1 MKYKQRTCSLH
12 RSLGLL
18 RSLLLLMVMTM
29 WTSSGWANVIDA
41 TLEETAASCVGNST
55 SAITNTHNT
64 AAEHFNNYNGN
75 NTWSGQAYMKFSFKI
90 PSGHTVTSAT
100 LTFNTHQGGRKGDR
114 NNTVY
119 HVTAADFDFTAFD
132 GADRVSIPT
141 NTTIGTVVTNDQ
153 GTAKDFLN
161 LTMNVTNAVLTQVA
175 AEKNYIILMLSNHG
189 QSADLYG
196 KGSTDKAP
204 TLVITTAD
212 ASSTTSYTILC
223 KYGDTEIGRYEHTGF
238 VIGESFTA
246 SADEMATITKDN
258 VKYIY
263 ESGNTTQKA
272 VANAESNVITLT
284 YREAATYN
292 YTITTSLG
300 ETLKEESDFEG
311 NSVTYYWPYY
321 QVSEGT
327 LYKGPKNSSNP
338 WFGKTFTLDEN
349 NKAETV
355 SYTATETTGIVFLKE
370 AEAIETLT
378 PATNGNIQ
386 IRCAGGYGA
395 YGTNAKITTLTP
407 GHYKVTGAC
416 YSNKD
421 TKFTFNIGEFTV
433 LEFNGNG
440 GWGEFPS
447 EEFMLPGEADL
458 TFTGGS
464 ANYALDFVYIQKTAD
479 LTPEEIAEIEA
490 QATNKQT
497 LKDKIQEAEAID
509 TTGKNGADDLA
520 AAITAAK
527 AVKDAESKTAAE
539 YAAATQA
546 LQDAIDAF
554 NAANPATPV
563 ATWRDIKI
571 DLTNGNLLEDSE
583 KEEWGNIA
591 AFGIAVAEDGTVS
604 RVAADAD
611 NAACVVSGKWHS
623 ASCWASV
630 NITVNVEGPV
640 KVTSGTQP
648 WSDSPT
654 TVKVGDETVASFS
667 NKGTL
672 WTSTATGNVVSGYY
686 RGTEAAT
693 LTIDGGGYPTY
704 IAIEAVDPADLP
716 AEVTEYTVTFD
727 KATSGAEGIAP
738 EAQKVEAGSKATIP
752 ANTSLYIEG
761 QTLTAW
767 TDGENQY
774 KAGDEVTV
782 NADITLTPVFTENA
796 IAFSDRT
803 EPVTITWDAT
813 KKTGGAPAIGIEGN
827 TGFIVAQAVIGEN
840 TIDVKA
846 IIDATSG
853 KFNNSNGE
861 WIQINNGT
869 KITLPAYKGAEY
881 TVYSMGDSG
890 DATFN
895 GENGTY
901 ASNNTTYTY
910 NGDAETM
917 EIVIGTGSWFKTF
930 TAVYPAPAAPVVTH
944 TWDFTQWSDE
954 TVANLK
960 AEAAKTTIEDDPDN
974 AGKTKCTDNGA
985 LWSDHEKVSNNS
997 SYTASHDNC
1006 FWYIGGE
1013 KNPTANSKA
1022 IEELKG
1028 LEFNTT
1034 YGAARSLAIAL
1045 NYGTVMGTYA
1055 GGSYLWLGSKNQNC
1069 FTIKNVKAGTELT
1082 MAVES
1087 HKLTSGQE
1095 DPRGVQLFVNDTQV
1109 GTDFTPTTLDTKTW
1123 TVPGEEGQLVD
1134 VVVMNTNGCHIYYI
1148 DAEIGEPEAPV
1159 LATVNVAYSTE
1170 GIENVEGVITAEGGE
1185 YTEGDKLTLPAK
1197 NFTLYKAGYTM
1208 TGWTDG
1214 ENTYELGAEITL
1226 PAEDVTLKPVF
1237 TENTV
1242 SLSDRTEAVTLNFDL
1257 EPTTSTVNIAE
1268 GQTGVVVT
1276 QATVKSKTIDVAMKV
1291 DNTYGEGNGKL
1302 VNAGRESWC
1311 QANANTKMTVPSA
1324 KNATVEMKGY
1334 GNFSTTTV
1342 DGQTDYEGTG
1352 TATITATVASS
1363 TETVDI
1369 ILGSDCRYLSYVKV
1383 TLPAIEQQGDVVSY
1397 DNEAATI
1404 TWAGASAEGVA
1415 TPKDGFKLITLTTEH
1430 LTGQTTATPSAGP
1443 NSGLLMLQFTGD
1455 DVADGNVQWIV
1466 QPAKGLTFTP
1476 TKVSGRISRFA
1487 TDGIT
1492 MNIVVLNDE
1501 GTTVTLAE
1509 GLHPTRNNK
1518 TQADDK
1524 WGGDAKYAYDFNLNV
1539 PATLATTKG
1548 FTLKI
1553 VNSKTNRQVG
1563 FADIKIEGT
1572 VDGTIENVAKYTL
1585 TTATNIEEAGSVS
1598 VYPVSAEYEEGSEVK
1613 LTATENFGYD
1623 FVNWT
1628 DADNQ
1633 VVSEEPVF
1641 TYTMNADATLTANFQ
1656 AVETY
1661 ELKLTVDGTN
1671 DYMVKISP
1679 APTMV
1684 DDKMMYEAGTAV
1696 QLTADQYE
1704 NLVTFTNWSDGET
1717 ANSKIVSMTENVELT
1732 AYYAQADIIAGW
1744 DFYKKG
1750 NSGRKA
1756 DFYAQDNDAD
1766 ALNLVNTETGESSGW
1781 LDKSAEAL
1789 NGGNYE
1795 GLTAAATNWRTGA
1808 SNGDVGY
1815 YHWQTKVNAE
1825 AFTDINVQF
1834 LMLYNYNAYKTYN
1847 VEYSLDGEAWT
1858 NFGSITMEK
1867 AKMITSFN
1875 ETMPAAANNQKDLYI
1890 RMIADKTST
1899 VDGAASANDGNTLA
1913 MFFIT
1918 GTPKLVND
1926 GVAPVLVSNVP
1937 ENGATGASATGKIVL
1952 TFDERVKVTD
1962 GATAQ
1967 LGNLTLTP
1975 TVSGK
1980 AITFEYKG
1988 LEYGNEYT
1996 FFLPSGSVADL
2007 TDNVMTE
2014 GITLTFTT
2022 MERPS
2027 IAKGLYDAVV
2037 STSDELVA
2045 AIAAAQ
2051 ARTDKT
2057 VRFRIFIKNGNY
2069 VLPLGTN
2076 TKNYTVEVVTG
2087 KDDNNK
2093 VITENQTFTL
2103 PDPITYITS
2112 GNISFIGESRDGVI
2126 ITNGIDKSETFE
2138 SQYGTTSKYDGI
2150 GQSDVF
2156 QISGSDYYFQDL
2168 TIETGMD
2175 DATGRDLAIHDKAT
2189 RTIYKNTGLRGY
2201 QDTWTSNNDRGLY
2214 YFEGGYV
2221 RGRTDYMC
2229 GKGDAFFN
2237 GVELRQIA
2245 GGYAAVPSNSIKYGF
2260 VYKDCTINGEPS
2272 VVKVVNGQATET
2284 RTAAQV
2290 NSNYTLGRPWGK
2302 GTPVA
2307 LYIDTKMNVVPSAI
2321 GWNEMSGGYPK
2332 QFAEWNSTTST
2343 GSVVD
2348 LSGRKTTFDAYDKKE
2363 TVNGQDVYTNRRNE
2377 TNVPVLTAAEALEAG
2392 NMHNMFGEWDP
2403 TIATEQAPVPANV
2416 QLSDNALTWN
2426 NSDYVLLWA
2435 IVKDGKVVD
2444 FTTEPTYTVTADGVY
2459 AVRAANEMGGLS
2471 EASEGVEFTA
2481 IADVINSIDKAKAGK
2496 TIYNLQ
2502 GVRVKKA
2509 QKGLYIINGKK
2520 TLVK

>member
-29 WTSSGWANVIDA
+29 WTSSAWADVIDA
-41 TLEETAASCVGNST
+41 TLEETAASCVGNPT

-75 NTWSGQAYMKFSFKI
+75 NAWSGQAYMKFSFEI

-204 TLVITTAD
+204 TLVITTAN

-246 SADEMATITKDN
+246 SADEMAAITKDN

-416 YSNKD
+416 YSNTG
-421 TKFTFNIGEFTV
+421 TKFTFNIGEVTV

-447 EEFMLPGEADL
+447 EEFMLPVEADL

-554 NAANPATPV
+554 NAANP
-563 ATWRDIKI
+563 
-571 DLTNGNLLEDSE
+571 SE
-583 KEEWGNIA
+583 
-591 AFGIAVAEDGTVS
+591 
-604 RVAADAD
+604 
-611 NAACVVSGKWHS
+611 
-623 ASCWASV
+623 
-630 NITVNVEGPV
+630 
-640 KVTSGTQP
+640 
-648 WSDSPT
+648 
-654 TVKVGDETVASFS
+654 
-667 NKGTL
+667 
-672 WTSTATGNVVSGYY
+672 
-686 RGTEAAT
+686 AT
-693 LTIDGGGYPTY
+693 LT
-704 IAIEAVDPADLP
+704 
-716 AEVTEYTVTFD
+716 FD
-727 KATSGAEGIAP
+727 KGTAGAAGTAP
-738 EAQKVEAGSKATIP
+738 AAQKVETGSKVTIP

-974 AGKTKCTDNGA
+974 AGYTKCTNNDA
-985 LWSDHEKVSNNS
+985 LWSDHEKVNKNNN
-997 SYTASHDNC
+997 YTASHDNC

-1013 KNPTANSKA
+1013 ATPTANGKA

-1034 YGAARSLAIAL
+1034 YGAARSLAIAV

-1055 GGSYLWLGSKNQNC
+1055 GGAYLWLGSKNLNC

-1095 DPRGVQLFVNDTQV
+1095 DPRGVKLYAGEVADANV
-1109 GTDFTPTTLDTKTW
+1109 IGEAFTPTTMDTKTW

-1148 DAEIGEPEAPV
+1148 DAEIGEPV
-1159 LATVNVAYSTE
+1159 LAAVNVSYSLE
-1170 GIENVEGVITAEGGE
+1170 GLENVKGVLTAEGGE

-1197 NFTLYKAGYTM
+1197 NYNLYKEGYTM

-1214 ENTYELGAEITL
+1214 ENTYEMGAEITL

-1242 SLSDRTEAVTLNFDL
+1242 SLSDRTAAVTLNFDL
-1257 EPTTSTVNIAE
+1257 EPATSTVNIAE

-1276 QATVKSKTIDVAMKV
+1276 QATVKSETIDVAMKV

-1324 KNATVEMKGY
+1324 KNATVEMKGH

-1383 TLPAIEQQGDVVSY
+1383 TLPAIEQQGDVVSFT
-1397 DNEAATI
+1397 NEAATI
-1404 TWAGASAEGVA
+1404 TWAMGVA
-1415 TPKDGFKLITLTTEH
+1415 ESEATAVAAPEDAFS
-1430 LTGQTTATPSAGP
+1430 LTGISHGSKLENTGKSDAKVTSYDGVTYTNYQPTAA
-1443 NSGLLMLQFTGD
+1443 
-1455 DVADGNVQWIV
+1455 ADGSSGFEVIWNVK
-1466 QPAKGLTFTP
+1466 PAAGLTFTL
-1476 TKVSGRISRFA
+1476 TGVSAGNYRNG
-1487 TDGIT
+1487 TDGGNVKYVIRKKDGT
-1492 MNIVVLNDE
+1492 ETELGTIVPGRNAADKSNPNYTFSKTGLNLSFDDEFALVAYIGGNLGNNKQIGFANVVL
-1501 GTTVTLAE
+1501 T
-1509 GLHPTRNNK
+1509 
-1518 TQADDK
+1518 
-1524 WGGDAKYAYDFNLNV
+1524 
-1539 PATLATTKG
+1539 
-1548 FTLKI
+1548 
-1553 VNSKTNRQVG
+1553 
-1563 FADIKIEGT
+1563 GT

-1633 VVSEEPVF
+1633 VVSENAVF
-1641 TYTMNADATLTANFQ
+1641 TYTMNANATLTANFK

-1661 ELKLTVDGTN
+1661 ELALTIAGGAN
-1671 DYMVKISP
+1671 NYMVQLAP
-1679 APTMV
+1679 APTV
-1684 DDKMMYEAGTAV
+1684 VEDKLMYEAGTAV
-1696 QLTADQYE
+1696 TMTASS
-1704 NLVTFTNWSDGET
+1704 NSILTFTGWDGDVTGTLLENTVTMNADKAVT
-1717 ANSKIVSMTENVELT
+1717 ANFSCKDYIV
-1732 AYYAQADIIAGW
+1732 AW
-1744 DFYKKG
+1744 DFVKAG
-1750 NSGRKA
+1750 NNGRLA
-1756 DFYAQDNDAD
+1756 DFASKEENASA
-1766 ALNLVNTETGESSGW
+1766 ALILRQEDGTTNSW
-1781 LDKSAEAL
+1781 LDKSLASQAAGYDGFAP
-1789 NGGNYE
+1789 NG
-1795 GLTAAATNWRTGA
+1795 AAVNWKA
-1808 SNGDVGY
+1808 FADKY
-1815 YHWQTKVNAE
+1815 YFQTKVNASE
-1825 AFTDINVQF
+1825 FVNIKVLSKMQYQAS
-1834 LMLYNYNAYKTYN
+1834 AYKKQLLQ
-1847 VEYSLDGEAWT
+1847 YSLDGTEWTTLGNCTFAAIKTAYDLNGELPETANHAESLYLRWIPDYTSEAL
-1858 NFGSITMEK
+1858 GS
-1867 AKMITSFN
+1867 
-1875 ETMPAAANNQKDLYI
+1875 
-1890 RMIADKTST
+1890 
-1899 VDGAASANDGNTLA
+1899 GNDGTAIGQIYILGDMA
-1913 MFFIT
+1913 AVDD
-1918 GTPKLVND
+1918 GQAPALVT
-1926 GVAPVLVSNVP
+1926 SVP
-1937 ENGATGASATGKIVL
+1937 TNEATGISAAGNIVL
-1952 TFDERVKVTD
+1952 TFSEKVKLTD
-1962 GATAQ
+1962 GATAT
-1967 LGNLTLTP
+1967 LGGKTLEGI
-1975 TVSGK
+1975 VSNTT
-1980 AITFEYKG
+1980 IMFPYKG
-1988 LEYGNEYT
+1988 LDYDQPYTFALAKECVEDLYGNM
-1996 FFLPSGSVADL
+1996 P
-2007 TDNVMTE
+2007 TE
-2014 GITLTFTT
+2014 DITIDFTT
-2022 MERPS
+2022 MVRPS
-2027 IAKGLYDAVV
+2027 VTKGAYDAVV
-2037 STSDELVA
+2037 SDGEELKA
-2045 AIAAAQ
+2045 AISEANS
-2051 ARTDKT
+2051 RSDKT
-2057 VRFRIFIKNGNY
+2057 TRYRIFLKKGEY
-2069 VLPLGTN
+2069 VLPLATTTRDYSQDVWDGV
-2076 TKNYTVEVVTG
+2076 TK
-2087 KDDNNK
+2087 DSNNK
-2093 VITENQTFTL
+2093 PVTEKQKFTL
-2103 PDPITYITS
+2103 PDATTYITA
-2112 GNISFIGESRDGVI
+2112 GNISFIGEDRDQTV
-2126 ITNGIDKSETFE
+2126 ITNGIEMTDNLTYRSAYTEV
-2138 SQYGTTSKYDGI
+2138 TSKYEGI
-2150 GQSDVF
+2150 GQSDVL
-2156 QISGSDYYFQDL
+2156 QIKANGLYFQDV
-2168 TIETGMD
+2168 TVKTAIGD
-2175 DATGRDLAIHDKAT
+2175 KHGRDIAIHDYGT
-2189 RTIYKNTGLRGY
+2189 QNIYKNVNMHGY
-2201 QDTWTSNNDRGLY
+2201 QDTWVSDKTDGKY
-2214 YFEGGYV
+2214 YVEGGII
-2221 RGRTDYMC
+2221 RGRTDFICGSGDMFINQTDIIMC
-2229 GKGDAFFN
+2229 EN
-2237 GVELRQIA
+2237 
-2245 GGYAAVPSNSIKYGF
+2245 GGYVVAPRSNEKYGYVF
-2260 VYKDCTINGEPS
+2260 KDCTLKGSASDVNGNYWLGRAWTADAETYFINTTMEAQPRGAAWKEWNNGPTRFAEYNSKTAAGAAIDLSSRATIING
-2272 VVKVVNGQATET
+2272 
-2284 RTAAQV
+2284 
-2290 NSNYTLGRPWGK
+2290 
-2302 GTPVA
+2302 
-2307 LYIDTKMNVVPSAI
+2307 SA
-2321 GWNEMSGGYPK
+2321 N
-2332 QFAEWNSTTST
+2332 N
-2343 GSVVD
+2343 
-2348 LSGRKTTFDAYDKKE
+2348 
-2363 TVNGQDVYTNRRNE
+2363 
-2377 TNVPVLTAAEALEAG
+2377 PVLTDAEAMEIG
-2392 NMHNMFGEWDP
+2392 NMANTFGEWQPQLD
-2403 TIATEQAPVPANV
+2403 TEQAPVPTNV
-2416 QLSDNALTWN
+2416 MLTDATLTWTDSN
-2426 NSDYVLLWA
+2426 YALLWA

-2444 FTTEPTYTVTADGVY
+2444 FTTEPTYTVTEEGTY

>member
-1 MKYKQRTCSLH
+1 M
-12 RSLGLL
+12 L

-204 TLVITTAD
+204 TLVIATAD
-212 ASSTTSYTILC
+212 ASATTSYTILC
-223 KYGDTEIGRYEHTGF
+223 KYGETEIGRYEHTGF
-238 VIGESFTA
+238 AIGENFTA
-246 SADEMATITKDN
+246 SADEMAAITKDN

-284 YREAATYN
+284 YREAASYN
-292 YTITTSLG
+292 YSIATSLG
-300 ETLKEESDFEG
+300 ETLKEGSDFEG

-416 YSNKD
+416 YSNTG
-421 TKFTFNIGEFTV
+421 TKFTFNIGEVTV

-447 EEFMLPGEADL
+447 EEFMLPVEADL

-479 LTPEEIAEIEA
+479 LSAEEIAEIEA
-490 QATNKQT
+490 LATNKQA

-527 AVKDAESKTAAE
+527 EVKDAASKTAAE

-571 DLTNGNLLEDSE
+571 DLTNGNLLEESE
-583 KEEWGNIA
+583 KVQWGNIA

-604 RVAADAD
+604 RVAADAA

-623 ASCWASV
+623 NQCWASV

-648 WSDSPT
+648 WNDSPT

-667 NKGTL
+667 NKGTI
-672 WTSTATGNVVSGYY
+672 WTSSATGNVVSGYY

-917 EIVIGTGSWFKTF
+917 EIVIGAGTWFKTF

-944 TWDFTQWSDE
+944 TWDFTQWSLE
-954 TVANLK
+954 TVDNLK
-960 AEAAKTTIEDDPDN
+960 AEAAKVVVEDDPDN

-1034 YGAARSLAIAL
+1034 YGAARSLVIAL
-1045 NYGTVMGTYA
+1045 NYGTAMGTYA
-1055 GGSYLWLGSKNQNC
+1055 GGAYLWLGGTAQTC

-1095 DPRGVQLFVNDTQV
+1095 DHRGVQLFVNDTQV

-1134 VVVMNTNGCHIYYI
+1134 VVVKNTKGCHIYYI

-1197 NFTLYKAGYTM
+1197 NFTLYKEGYTM

-1214 ENTYELGAEITL
+1214 ENNYELGAEITL
-1226 PAEDVTLKPVF
+1226 PGQDITLKPVF

-1242 SLSDRTEAVTLNFDL
+1242 SLADRTEAVTLNFDL

-1268 GQTGVVVT
+1268 GKTGVVVT
-1276 QATVKSKTIDVAMKV
+1276 QATIKSKTIDVAMKV
-1291 DNTYGEGNGKL
+1291 DNTYDNGQGKL
-1302 VNAGRESWC
+1302 VNAGRGSWC

-1369 ILGSDCRYLSYVKV
+1369 ILGADCEYLSYVKV
-1383 TLPAIEQQGDVVSY
+1383 TLPAIEQQGDVVSFT
-1397 DNEAATI
+1397 NEAATI
-1404 TWAGASAEGVA
+1404 TWAMGVAESEATAVTAPEDAFSLTSMSHGSKLENTGKDGAKVTSYEGVA
-1415 TPKDGFKLITLTTEH
+1415 YTNYQP
-1430 LTGQTTATPSAGP
+1430 TAA
-1443 NSGLLMLQFTGD
+1443 
-1455 DVADGNVQWIV
+1455 ADGSSGFEVIWNVK
-1466 QPAKGLTFTP
+1466 PAAGLTFTLTGVSAGNYRNGTGGGNIKYVIRKKDGTETELGTIIP
-1476 TKVSGRISRFA
+1476 GRNSANQPNPNYTFTKTGLNMSFDDEFA
-1487 TDGIT
+1487 LVGYIGG
-1492 MNIVVLNDE
+1492 NLGNNKQIGFANVVL
-1501 GTTVTLAE
+1501 T
-1509 GLHPTRNNK
+1509 
-1518 TQADDK
+1518 
-1524 WGGDAKYAYDFNLNV
+1524 
-1539 PATLATTKG
+1539 
-1548 FTLKI
+1548 
-1553 VNSKTNRQVG
+1553 
-1563 FADIKIEGT
+1563 GT

-1598 VYPVSAEYEEGSEVK
+1598 VYPKSDEYEEGSEVK

-1641 TYTMNADATLTANFQ
+1641 THKMTADATLTANFK

-1661 ELKLTVDGTN
+1661 ELALTVDGTN

-1717 ANSKIVSMTENVELT
+1717 ANSKIVSMTEDVELT

-1867 AKMITSFN
+1867 AKKITSFN

-1937 ENGATGASATGKIVL
+1937 ENGATGTSATGKIVL

-2076 TKNYTVEVVTG
+2076 TKDYNVDVVTG
-2087 KDDNNK
+2087 KDTNGKNIVEK
-2093 VITENQTFTL
+2093 QTFTL

-2189 RTIYKNTGLRGY
+2189 RTIYKNTGLRGF

-2435 IVKDGKVVD
+2435 IVKDGEVVD
-2444 FTTEPTYTVTADGVY
+2444 FTIEPTYTVTADGVY
-2459 AVRAANEMGGLS
+2459 AVRAANQMGGLS
-2471 EASEGVEFTA
+2471 EASESVEFTA
-2481 IADVINSIDKAKAGK
+2481 IADVIKNIDKAKDGK

>member
-29 WTSSGWANVIDA
+29 WTSSGWADVIDA

-75 NTWSGQAYMKFSFKI
+75 NAWSGQAYMKFSFEI
-90 PSGHTVTSAT
+90 PSGHTVTSAI

-204 TLVITTAD
+204 TLVITTAN

-246 SADEMATITKDN
+246 SADEMAAITKDN

-421 TKFTFNIGEFTV
+421 TKFTFNIGEVTV

-440 GWGEFPS
+440 GWGEFPG

-479 LTPEEIAEIEA
+479 LTAEEITEIEA

-520 AAITAAK
+520 DAITDAK

-604 RVAADAD
+604 RVAADAA

-630 NITVNVEGPV
+630 NVTVNVEGPV

-672 WTSTATGNVVSGYY
+672 WTSSATGNVVSGYY

-974 AGKTKCTDNGA
+974 AGYTKCTNNDA
-985 LWSDHEKVSNNS
+985 LWSDHEKVNNTNN
-997 SYTASHDNC
+997 YTASHDNC

-1013 KNPTANSKA
+1013 ATPTANGKA

-1034 YGAARSLAIAL
+1034 YGAARSLAIAV

-1095 DPRGVQLFVNDTQV
+1095 DPRGVKLYAGEVADANV
-1109 GTDFTPTTLDTKTW
+1109 IGEAFTPTTLDTKTW

-1148 DAEIGEPEAPV
+1148 DAEIGEPV
-1159 LATVNVAYSTE
+1159 LAAVNVSYSLE
-1170 GIENVEGVITAEGGE
+1170 GLENVKGVLTAEGGE

-1197 NFTLYKAGYTM
+1197 NYNLYKEGYTM

-1214 ENTYELGAEITL
+1214 ENNYEMGAEITL

-1257 EPTTSTVNIAE
+1257 EPATSTVNIAE

-1404 TWAGASAEGVA
+1404 TWAMGVA
-1415 TPKDGFKLITLTTEH
+1415 ESEATAVAAPEDAFS
-1430 LTGQTTATPSAGP
+1430 LTGINHGSKLENTGKSDAKVTSYNGVTYTNYQPTAA
-1443 NSGLLMLQFTGD
+1443 
-1455 DVADGNVQWIV
+1455 ADGSSGFEVIWNVK
-1466 QPAKGLTFTP
+1466 PAAGLTFTL
-1476 TKVSGRISRFA
+1476 TGVSAGNYRNG
-1487 TDGIT
+1487 TDGGNVKYVIRKKDGT
-1492 MNIVVLNDE
+1492 ETELGTIVPGRNATGKDNPNYTFSKTGLNLSFDDEFALVAYIGNLGNTKQIGFANVVL
-1501 GTTVTLAE
+1501 T
-1509 GLHPTRNNK
+1509 
-1518 TQADDK
+1518 
-1524 WGGDAKYAYDFNLNV
+1524 
-1539 PATLATTKG
+1539 
-1548 FTLKI
+1548 
-1553 VNSKTNRQVG
+1553 
-1563 FADIKIEGT
+1563 GT

-1633 VVSEEPVF
+1633 VVSENPVL
-1641 TYTMNADATLTANFQ
+1641 TYTMNANATLTANFK

-1661 ELKLTVDGTN
+1661 ELALTIAGGAN
-1671 DYMVKISP
+1671 NYMVQLAP
-1679 APTMV
+1679 APTV
-1684 DDKMMYEAGTAV
+1684 VEDKLMYEAGTAV
-1696 QLTADQYE
+1696 TMTASS
-1704 NLVTFTNWSDGET
+1704 NSILTFTGWDGDVTGTLLENTVTMNADKAVT
-1717 ANSKIVSMTENVELT
+1717 ANFSCKDYIV
-1732 AYYAQADIIAGW
+1732 AW
-1744 DFYKKG
+1744 DFVKAG
-1750 NSGRKA
+1750 NNGRLA
-1756 DFYAQDNDAD
+1756 DYASKEENASA
-1766 ALNLVNTETGESSGW
+1766 ALVLRQEDGTTNSW
-1781 LDKSAEAL
+1781 LDKSLASQAAGYDGFAP
-1789 NGGNYE
+1789 NG
-1795 GLTAAATNWRTGA
+1795 AAVNWKA
-1808 SNGDVGY
+1808 FADKY
-1815 YHWQTKVNAE
+1815 YFQTKVNASE
-1825 AFTDINVQF
+1825 FVNIKVLSKMQYQAS
-1834 LMLYNYNAYKTYN
+1834 AYKKQLLQ
-1847 VEYSLDGEAWT
+1847 YSLDGTEWTTLGNCTFAAIKTAYDLNGELPETANHAESLYLRWIPDYTSEAL
-1858 NFGSITMEK
+1858 GS
-1867 AKMITSFN
+1867 
-1875 ETMPAAANNQKDLYI
+1875 
-1890 RMIADKTST
+1890 
-1899 VDGAASANDGNTLA
+1899 GNDGTAIGQIYILGDMA
-1913 MFFIT
+1913 AVDD
-1918 GTPKLVND
+1918 GQAPALVT
-1926 GVAPVLVSNVP
+1926 SVP
-1937 ENGATGASATGKIVL
+1937 TNEATGISAAGNIVL
-1952 TFDERVKVTD
+1952 TFSEKVKLTD
-1962 GATAQ
+1962 GATAT
-1967 LGNLTLTP
+1967 LGGKTLEGI
-1975 TVSGK
+1975 VSNTT
-1980 AITFEYKG
+1980 IMFPYKG
-1988 LEYGNEYT
+1988 LDYDQPYTFALAKECVEDLYGNM
-1996 FFLPSGSVADL
+1996 P
-2007 TDNVMTE
+2007 TE
-2014 GITLTFTT
+2014 DITIDFTT
-2022 MERPS
+2022 MVRPS
-2027 IAKGLYDAVV
+2027 VTKGAYDAVV
-2037 STSDELVA
+2037 SDGEELKA
-2045 AIAAAQ
+2045 AISEANS
-2051 ARTDKT
+2051 RSDKT
-2057 VRFRIFIKNGNY
+2057 TRYRIFLKKGEY
-2069 VLPLGTN
+2069 VLPLATTTRDYSQDVWDGV
-2076 TKNYTVEVVTG
+2076 TK
-2087 KDDNNK
+2087 DSNNK
-2093 VITENQTFTL
+2093 PVTEKQKFTL
-2103 PDPITYITS
+2103 PDATTYITA
-2112 GNISFIGESRDGVI
+2112 GNISFIGEDRDQTV
-2126 ITNGIDKSETFE
+2126 ITNGIEMTDNLTYRSAYTEV
-2138 SQYGTTSKYDGI
+2138 TSKYEGI
-2150 GQSDVF
+2150 GQSDVL
-2156 QISGSDYYFQDL
+2156 QIKANGLYFQDV
-2168 TIETGMD
+2168 TVKTAIGD
-2175 DATGRDLAIHDKAT
+2175 KHGRDIAIHDYGT
-2189 RTIYKNTGLRGY
+2189 QNIYKNVNMHGY
-2201 QDTWTSNNDRGLY
+2201 QDTWVSDKTDGKY
-2214 YFEGGYV
+2214 YVEGGII
-2221 RGRTDYMC
+2221 RGRTDFICGSGDMFINGTDIIMC
-2229 GKGDAFFN
+2229 EN
-2237 GVELRQIA
+2237 
-2245 GGYAAVPSNSIKYGF
+2245 GGYVVAPRSNEKYGYVF
-2260 VYKDCTINGEPS
+2260 KDCTLKGSASDVNGNYWLGRAWTADAETYFINTTMEAQPRGAAWKEWNNGPTRFAEYNSKTAAGAAIDLSSRATIING
-2272 VVKVVNGQATET
+2272 
-2284 RTAAQV
+2284 
-2290 NSNYTLGRPWGK
+2290 
-2302 GTPVA
+2302 
-2307 LYIDTKMNVVPSAI
+2307 SA
-2321 GWNEMSGGYPK
+2321 N
-2332 QFAEWNSTTST
+2332 N
-2343 GSVVD
+2343 
-2348 LSGRKTTFDAYDKKE
+2348 
-2363 TVNGQDVYTNRRNE
+2363 
-2377 TNVPVLTAAEALEAG
+2377 PVLTDAEAMEIG
-2392 NMHNMFGEWDP
+2392 NMANTFGEWQPQLD
-2403 TIATEQAPVPANV
+2403 TEQAPVPTNV
-2416 QLSDNALTWN
+2416 MLTDATLTWTDSN
-2426 NSDYVLLWA
+2426 YALLWA

-2444 FTTEPTYTVTADGVY
+2444 FTTEPTYTVTEEGTY

>member
-75 NTWSGQAYMKFSFKI
+75 NTWSGQAYMKFSFEI

-212 ASSTTSYTILC
+212 ASATTSYTILC
-223 KYGDTEIGRYEHTGF
+223 KYGETEIGRYEHTGF
-238 VIGESFTA
+238 AIGENFTA
-246 SADEMATITKDN
+246 SADEMAAITKDN

-284 YREAATYN
+284 YREAASYN
-292 YTITTSLG
+292 YSIATSLG
-300 ETLKEESDFEG
+300 ETLKEGSDFEG

-416 YSNKD
+416 YSNTG
-421 TKFTFNIGEFTV
+421 TKFTFNIGEVTV

-447 EEFMLPGEADL
+447 DEFMLPFEADL

-479 LTPEEIAEIEA
+479 LSAEEIAEIEA
-490 QATNKQT
+490 QATNKQA
-497 LKDKIQEAEAID
+497 LKDKIQEAKAID

-520 AAITAAK
+520 AAITAAE
-527 AVKDAESKTAAE
+527 AVKDAASKTAAE

-554 NAANPATPV
+554 NAANPEAPV

-571 DLTNGNLLEDSE
+571 DLTNGNLLEESE
-583 KEEWGNIA
+583 KVQWGNVA

-604 RVAADAD
+604 RVAADAA

-623 ASCWASV
+623 NQCWASV

-667 NKGTL
+667 NKGTI

-686 RGTEAAT
+686 KGTEAAT

-704 IAIEAVDPADLP
+704 IAIEAVDPADIPSEATL
-716 AEVTEYTVTFD
+716 TFD
-727 KATSGAEGIAP
+727 KGTAGAEGTAP
-738 EAQKVEAGSKATIP
+738 AAQKVETGSKVTIP

-761 QTLTAW
+761 QTLTGW
-767 TDGENQY
+767 TDGENEY

-782 NADITLTPVFTENA
+782 NEDITLT
-796 IAFSDRT
+796 
-803 EPVTITWDAT
+803 
-813 KKTGGAPAIGIEGN
+813 
-827 TGFIVAQAVIGEN
+827 
-840 TIDVKA
+840 
-846 IIDATSG
+846 
-853 KFNNSNGE
+853 
-861 WIQINNGT
+861 
-869 KITLPAYKGAEY
+869 
-881 TVYSMGDSG
+881 
-890 DATFN
+890 
-895 GENGTY
+895 
-901 ASNNTTYTY
+901 
-910 NGDAETM
+910 
-917 EIVIGTGSWFKTF
+917 
-930 TAVYPAPAAPVVTH
+930 
-944 TWDFTQWSDE
+944 
-954 TVANLK
+954 
-960 AEAAKTTIEDDPDN
+960 
-974 AGKTKCTDNGA
+974 
-985 LWSDHEKVSNNS
+985 
-997 SYTASHDNC
+997 
-1006 FWYIGGE
+1006 
-1013 KNPTANSKA
+1013 
-1022 IEELKG
+1022 
-1028 LEFNTT
+1028 
-1034 YGAARSLAIAL
+1034 
-1045 NYGTVMGTYA
+1045 
-1055 GGSYLWLGSKNQNC
+1055 
-1069 FTIKNVKAGTELT
+1069 
-1082 MAVES
+1082 
-1087 HKLTSGQE
+1087 
-1095 DPRGVQLFVNDTQV
+1095 
-1109 GTDFTPTTLDTKTW
+1109 
-1123 TVPGEEGQLVD
+1123 
-1134 VVVMNTNGCHIYYI
+1134 
-1148 DAEIGEPEAPV
+1148 
-1159 LATVNVAYSTE
+1159 
-1170 GIENVEGVITAEGGE
+1170 
-1185 YTEGDKLTLPAK
+1185 
-1197 NFTLYKAGYTM
+1197 
-1208 TGWTDG
+1208 
-1214 ENTYELGAEITL
+1214 
-1226 PAEDVTLKPVF
+1226 PVF

-1257 EPTTSTVNIAE
+1257 EPATSTVNITE
-1268 GQTGVVVT
+1268 NQTGVIVT
-1276 QATVKSKTIDVAMKV
+1276 QATVKSETIDVAMKV

-1324 KNATVEMKGY
+1324 KNATVEMKGH

-1369 ILGSDCRYLSYVKV
+1369 ILGSDCGYLSYVKV

-1415 TPKDGFKLITLTTEH
+1415 TPKDGFKLVTLTTEH
-1430 LTGQTTATPSAGP
+1430 LTSQTTATPSAGP

-1492 MNIVVLNDE
+1492 MDIVVLNDE

-1633 VVSEEPVF
+1633 VVSENAVF
-1641 TYTMNADATLTANFQ
+1641 TYTMNANATLTANFQ

-1661 ELKLTVDGTN
+1661 ELALTIAGGAN
-1671 DYMVKISP
+1671 DYMVHLAP
-1679 APTMV
+1679 APTV
-1684 DDKMMYEAGTAV
+1684 VEDKLMYEAGTAV
-1696 QLTADQYE
+1696 TMTASS
-1704 NLVTFTNWSDGET
+1704 NSILTFTGWDGDVTGTLLENTVTMNADKAVT
-1717 ANSKIVSMTENVELT
+1717 ANFSCKDYIV
-1732 AYYAQADIIAGW
+1732 AW
-1744 DFYKKG
+1744 DFVKAG
-1750 NSGRKA
+1750 NNGRLA
-1756 DFYAQDNDAD
+1756 DFASKEENASA
-1766 ALNLVNTETGESSGW
+1766 ALVLRQEDGTTNSW
-1781 LDKSAEAL
+1781 LDKSLASQAAGYDGFAP
-1789 NGGNYE
+1789 NG
-1795 GLTAAATNWRTGA
+1795 AAVNWKA
-1808 SNGDVGY
+1808 FADKY
-1815 YHWQTKVNAE
+1815 YFQTKVNASE
-1825 AFTDINVQF
+1825 FVNIKVLSKMQYQAS
-1834 LMLYNYNAYKTYN
+1834 AYKKQLLQ
-1847 VEYSLDGEAWT
+1847 YSLDGTEWTTLGNCTFAAIKTAYDLNGELPETANHAESLYLRWIPDYTSEAL
-1858 NFGSITMEK
+1858 GS
-1867 AKMITSFN
+1867 
-1875 ETMPAAANNQKDLYI
+1875 
-1890 RMIADKTST
+1890 
-1899 VDGAASANDGNTLA
+1899 GNDGTALGQIYILGDMA
-1913 MFFIT
+1913 AVDD
-1918 GTPKLVND
+1918 GQAPALVT
-1926 GVAPVLVSNVP
+1926 SVP
-1937 ENGATGASATGKIVL
+1937 TNEATGISAAGNIVL
-1952 TFDERVKVTD
+1952 TFSEKVKLTD
-1962 GATAQ
+1962 GATAT
-1967 LGNLTLTP
+1967 LGGKTLEGI
-1975 TVSGK
+1975 VSNTT
-1980 AITFEYKG
+1980 IMFPYKG
-1988 LEYGNEYT
+1988 LDYDQPYTFALAKECVEDLYGNT
-1996 FFLPSGSVADL
+1996 P
-2007 TDNVMTE
+2007 TE
-2014 GITLTFTT
+2014 DITIDFTT
-2022 MERPS
+2022 MVRPS
-2027 IAKGLYDAVV
+2027 VTKGAYDAVV
-2037 STSDELVA
+2037 SDGEELKA
-2045 AIAAAQ
+2045 AISEANS
-2051 ARTDKT
+2051 RSDKT
-2057 VRFRIFIKNGNY
+2057 TRYRIFLKKGEY
-2069 VLPLGTN
+2069 VLPLATTTRDYSQDVWDGV
-2076 TKNYTVEVVTG
+2076 TK
-2087 KDDNNK
+2087 DSNNK
-2093 VITENQTFTL
+2093 PVTEKQKFTL
-2103 PDPITYITS
+2103 PDATTYITA
-2112 GNISFIGESRDGVI
+2112 GNISFIGEDRDQTV
-2126 ITNGIDKSETFE
+2126 ITNGIEMTDNLTYRSAYTEV
-2138 SQYGTTSKYDGI
+2138 TSKYEGI
-2150 GQSDVF
+2150 GQSDVL
-2156 QISGSDYYFQDL
+2156 QIKANGLYFQDV
-2168 TIETGMD
+2168 TVKTAIGD
-2175 DATGRDLAIHDKAT
+2175 KHGRDIAIHDYGT
-2189 RTIYKNTGLRGY
+2189 QNIYKNVNMHGY
-2201 QDTWTSNNDRGLY
+2201 QDTWVSDKTDGKY
-2214 YFEGGYV
+2214 YVEGGII
-2221 RGRTDYMC
+2221 RGRTDFICGSGDMFINQTDIIMC
-2229 GKGDAFFN
+2229 EN
-2237 GVELRQIA
+2237 
-2245 GGYAAVPSNSIKYGF
+2245 GGYVVAPRSNEKYGYVF
-2260 VYKDCTINGEPS
+2260 KDCTLKGSASDVNGNYWLGRAWTADAETYFINTTMEAQPRGAAWKEWNNGPTRFAEYNSKTAAGAAIDLSSRATIING
-2272 VVKVVNGQATET
+2272 
-2284 RTAAQV
+2284 
-2290 NSNYTLGRPWGK
+2290 
-2302 GTPVA
+2302 
-2307 LYIDTKMNVVPSAI
+2307 SA
-2321 GWNEMSGGYPK
+2321 N
-2332 QFAEWNSTTST
+2332 N
-2343 GSVVD
+2343 
-2348 LSGRKTTFDAYDKKE
+2348 
-2363 TVNGQDVYTNRRNE
+2363 
-2377 TNVPVLTAAEALEAG
+2377 PVLTDAEAMEIG
-2392 NMHNMFGEWDP
+2392 NMANTFGEWQPQLD
-2403 TIATEQAPVPANV
+2403 TEQAPVPTNV
-2416 QLSDNALTWN
+2416 MLTDATLTWTDSN
-2426 NSDYVLLWA
+2426 YALLWA

-2444 FTTEPTYTVTADGVY
+2444 FTTKPTYTVTEEGTY